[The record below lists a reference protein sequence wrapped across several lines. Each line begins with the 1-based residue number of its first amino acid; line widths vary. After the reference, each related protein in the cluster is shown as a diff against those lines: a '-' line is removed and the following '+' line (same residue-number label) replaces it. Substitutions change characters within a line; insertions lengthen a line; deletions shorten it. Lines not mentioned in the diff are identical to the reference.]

1 MQKGDTMK
9 VVKVNSYE
17 EMSLYIAERIA
28 NLVNEKPCSIL
39 GLATG
44 STPVGAYEKLC
55 EMYKNGKVDFSGVT
69 TFNLDEYYPISPDD
83 KNSYRYFMEEN
94 LFSKVNIKKE
104 NINIP
109 KGDAADALCE
119 CKAYDEK
126 LERSGG
132 IDLQILGIGV
142 NGHIGF
148 NEPAE
153 FLYSGTHLT
162 ELAKETIS
170 SNARFFES
178 LAQVPT
184 QALTMGIGSIMK
196 AKSII
201 IAANIKDKKE
211 AVEKVL
217 GGNITTSCP
226 ATLLCA
232 HRDVTL
238 VYYG

>member
-1 MQKGDTMK
+1 MK

-17 EMSLYIAERIA
+17 EMSAYIAERIA
-28 NLVNEKPCSIL
+28 CQIKEKPQSVL

-55 EMYKNGKVDFSGVT
+55 EMYKENKVDFSCVT
-69 TFNLDEYYPISPDD
+69 TFNLDEYYPINPDD
-83 KNSYRYFMEEN
+83 KNSYRYFMEEK

-109 KGDAADALCE
+109 SGNAPDAALE
-119 CKAYDEK
+119 CKLYDEK
-126 LERSGG
+126 LEKSGG
-132 IDLQILGIGV
+132 VDLQILGIGV

-148 NEPAE
+148 NEPADT
-153 FLYSGTHLT
+153 LCSGTHLT
-162 ELAKETIS
+162 ELAKETIA
-170 SNARFFES
+170 SNSRFFKNE
-178 LAQVPT
+178 LEVPT
-184 QALTMGIGSIMK
+184 HAITMGIGSIMK

>member
-1 MQKGDTMK
+1 MK

-17 EMSLYIAERIA
+17 EMSAYIAERIA
-28 NLVNEKPCSIL
+28 CQIKEKPQSVL

-55 EMYKNGKVDFSGVT
+55 EMYKENKVDFSRVT
-69 TFNLDEYYPISPDD
+69 TFNLDEYYPINPDD
-83 KNSYRYFMEEN
+83 KNSYRYFMEEK

-109 KGDAADALCE
+109 SGNAPDAALE
-119 CKAYDEK
+119 CKLYDEK
-126 LERSGG
+126 LEESGG
-132 IDLQILGIGV
+132 VDLQILGIGV

-162 ELAKETIS
+162 ELAKETIT
-170 SNARFFES
+170 SNSRFFKNES
-178 LAQVPT
+178 EVPT
-184 QALTMGIGSIMK
+184 HAITMGIGSIMK

-201 IAANIKDKKE
+201 VAANINDKKE
-211 AVEKVL
+211 AIGKML
-217 GGNITTSCP
+217 DGNIMTSCP
-226 ATLLCA
+226 APILCA
-232 HRDVTL
+232 LRDVTL
-238 VYYG
+238 VYYS